1 MIVMM
6 NKLIYQGRLTEGPV
20 LNYTRNKN
28 TPVVN
33 FTLASDSKLK
43 NEDGERITN
52 FQRFTAYNERAEH
65 IAKYYQKGQL
75 MLVEASLE
83 ENYYLDKNHKKC
95 KEVYGLVNEVHFCDR
110 NKKEEES
117 VTESNFFEPPKPDN
131 PDEAVLTEEIN
142 NFSDDISNYD
152 DFI

>member
-1 MIVMM
+1 
-6 NKLIYQGRLTEGPV
+6 
-20 LNYTRNKN
+20 
-28 TPVVN
+28 
-33 FTLASDSKLK
+33 
-43 NEDGERITN
+43 
-52 FQRFTAYNERAEH
+52 
-65 IAKYYQKGQL
+65 

-95 KEVYGLVNEVHFCDR
+95 KEVYGLINEVHFCDR

-117 VTESNFFEPPKPDN
+117 VTESNSFEPPKPDN
-131 PDEAVLTEEIN
+131 TDEVVLTEEVN